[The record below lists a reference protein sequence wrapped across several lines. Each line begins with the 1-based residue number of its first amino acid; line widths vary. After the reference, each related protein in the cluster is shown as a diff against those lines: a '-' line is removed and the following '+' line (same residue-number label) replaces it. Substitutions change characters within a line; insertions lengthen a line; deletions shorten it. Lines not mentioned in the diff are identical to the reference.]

1 MPFRYLPLSPFYV
14 DMAALVVTR
23 ATRQAITMKK
33 HEKTRIAVVT
43 VVLDIAKFEK
53 GFKFPNL
60 PINSLRIFPRSWYS
74 TGFDPG
80 SGTDEFSGG
89 LDGLSSRT
97 FSPSMRNLSFQRH
110 QKAQKARDSGP

>member
-1 MPFRYLPLSPFYV
+1 M
-14 DMAALVVTR
+14 VTR